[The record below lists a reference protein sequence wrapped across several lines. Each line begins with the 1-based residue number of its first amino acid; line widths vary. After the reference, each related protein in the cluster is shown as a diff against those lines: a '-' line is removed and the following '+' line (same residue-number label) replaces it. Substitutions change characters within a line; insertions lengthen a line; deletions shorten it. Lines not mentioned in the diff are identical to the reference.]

1 MAANDPKRTLES
13 ARALG
18 MLTEFTFI
26 FFRRWTL
33 PTQQDVSNHYT
44 HGDLAAA
51 IRTGIES
58 LGKTVNSVT
67 VDDLAP
73 VDEFH
78 IGGRQASED
87 FLGQLDLSPEKHALD
102 VGCGLG
108 GAARFVASRYGCR
121 VTGIDLTPEYVE
133 TAKVLCRWVGL
144 DNSISLHQ
152 GSALAMAFAD
162 RAFDRAYML
171 HVGMNIDDK
180 AKLCSEVSRVL
191 RSNALFGIYDVMRIG
206 DGELAYPVPWAT
218 TAASSA
224 VAKPVQY
231 REALQAAGF
240 SVVAERNRRDF
251 ALAFF
256 DQLRARTAAGG
267 PPPLGL
273 HILMGRNTP
282 DKVQNM
288 IHNISNGCIAPVE
301 LIARKA

>member
-1 MAANDPKRTLES
+1 M
-13 ARALG
+13 
-18 MLTEFTFI
+18 
-26 FFRRWTL
+26 

-51 IRTGIES
+51 IRSGIES
-58 LGKTVNSVT
+58 LGKAVISVT

-87 FLGQLDLSPEKHALD
+87 FLGQLDLSPGKHVLD

-144 DNSISLHQ
+144 DSSISLHQ
-152 GSALAMAFAD
+152 GSALSMPFAD

-191 RSNALFGIYDVMRIG
+191 RSNALFGIYGVMRVG
-206 DGELAYPVPWAT
+206 DGERTYPVPWAT
-218 TAASSA
+218 TATSSA
-224 VAKPVQY
+224 IAKPAH

-256 DQLRARTAAGG
+256 DQLRAKTAAAGG

-288 IHNISNGCIAPVE
+288 IQNISNGRIAPVE
-301 LIARKA
+301 LLARKA

>member
-1 MAANDPKRTLES
+1 M
-13 ARALG
+13 
-18 MLTEFTFI
+18 
-26 FFRRWTL
+26 
-33 PTQQDVSNHYT
+33 PTQRDVSNHYT
-44 HGDLAAA
+44 QGNLTAA
-51 IRTGIES
+51 ILSGIES
-58 LGKTVNSVT
+58 LGKTINSVT
-67 VDDLAP
+67 VDELAP

-87 FLGQLDLSPEKHALD
+87 FLGQLDLSPEKQVLD

-108 GAARFVASRYGCR
+108 GAARFVVSRYGSP
-121 VTGIDLTPEYVE
+121 VTGIDLTPEFVD
-133 TAKVLCRWVGL
+133 TGKVLCNWVGL

-152 GSALAMAFAD
+152 GSALAMPFAD

-191 RSNALFGIYDVMRIG
+191 RQNALFGIYDVMRVG
-206 DGELAYPVPWAT
+206 DGELTYPVPWAT

-224 VAKPVQY
+224 LATPSQY

-240 SVVAERNRRDF
+240 SVLAERDRRDF

-256 DQLRARTAAGG
+256 DQLRARTAVAG

-282 DKVQNM
+282 EKVQNM
-288 IHNISNGCIAPVE
+288 IQNISSGHIAPVE
-301 LIARKA
+301 LVARKE